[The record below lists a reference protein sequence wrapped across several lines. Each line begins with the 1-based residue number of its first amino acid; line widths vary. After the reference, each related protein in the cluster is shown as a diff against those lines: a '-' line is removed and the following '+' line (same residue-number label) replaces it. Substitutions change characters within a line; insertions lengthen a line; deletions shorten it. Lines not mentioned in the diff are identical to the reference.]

1 MLYGLLPPEVN
12 STRMHTGAGVAPML
26 AAGAAWEG
34 LAAELSTA
42 ATSFGSVTTDLAGGP
57 WQGPASVAM
66 TTAAAPYIAWLT
78 DAAGH
83 AHTAA
88 THAISAANVFETA
101 LATTVHPAVVTANRS
116 LLATLVATN
125 LLGQNSP
132 TIAATEAAYEQMWA
146 QDVAAMT
153 AYDSGARSL
162 ITALKSEEKTPPP
175 GDVTLPEPIPTTT
188 PKQPAAG
195 GGLMSGLVSQL
206 AKSAMP
212 LTMGLAPVALSAGMS
227 ALGPPMSAAA
237 GGAGP
242 LAAAG
247 AGAGAGITGGIAG
260 VAGSQA
266 GTVSAAMGQ
275 AHSVRALSVPP
286 TWGVSPTISGASNA
300 VVAATPSTSSGVS
313 AVGAPAGRVGAPM
326 PMGMPMG
333 AAGAAAAGSSSGGGS
348 GGGVAVTSSRPSII
362 PRIV

>member
-1 MLYGLLPPEVN
+1 
-12 STRMHTGAGVAPML
+12 ML

-175 GDVTLPEPIPTTT
+175 GDVTLPEPIPTAT
-188 PKQPAAG
+188 PKQPAG

-212 LTMGLAPVALSAGMS
+212 LAMGLAPVALSASMS
-227 ALGPPMSAAA
+227 ALGPAMSAAA
-237 GGAGP
+237 DGAGP
-242 LAAAG
+242 LATAG
-247 AGAGAGITGGIAG
+247 AG

-266 GTVSAAMGQ
+266 GAVSAAMGQ

-286 TWGVSPTISGASNA
+286 TWGVSPTTSGASNA
-300 VVAATPSTSSGVS
+300 VMAATPSTSSGVS
-313 AVGAPAGRVGAPM
+313 AVGAPAGRLGAPM

-333 AAGAAAAGSSSGGGS
+333 AAGAAAAGSSSGGS

>member
-1 MLYGLLPPEVN
+1 
-12 STRMHTGAGVAPML
+12 MHTGAGVAPML

-175 GDVTLPEPIPTTT
+175 GDVTLPEPIPTAT
-188 PKQPAAG
+188 PKQPAG

-212 LTMGLAPVALSAGMS
+212 LAMGLAPVALSASMS
-227 ALGPPMSAAA
+227 ALGPAMSAAA
-237 GGAGP
+237 DGAGP
-242 LAAAG
+242 LATAG
-247 AGAGAGITGGIAG
+247 AG

-266 GTVSAAMGQ
+266 GAVSAAMGQ

-286 TWGVSPTISGASNA
+286 TWGVSPTTSGASNA
-300 VVAATPSTSSGVS
+300 VMAATPSTSSGVS
-313 AVGAPAGRVGAPM
+313 AVGAPAGRLGAPM

-333 AAGAAAAGSSSGGGS
+333 AAGAAAAGSSSGGS

>member
-1 MLYGLLPPEVN
+1 MLYGLLPPEAN

-175 GDVTLPEPIPTTT
+175 GDVTLPEPIPTAT
-188 PKQPAAG
+188 PKQPAG
-195 GGLMSGLVSQL
+195 GGLISGLVSQL

-212 LTMGLAPVALSAGMS
+212 LAMGLAPVALSAGMS
-227 ALGPPMSAAA
+227 ALGPAMSAAA
-237 GGAGP
+237 DGAGP
-242 LAAAG
+242 LAT
-247 AGAGAGITGGIAG
+247 AGAGIAGVAGVAG

-266 GTVSAAMGQ
+266 GAVSAAMGQ

-286 TWGVSPTISGASNA
+286 TWGVSPTTSGASNA
-300 VVAATPSTSSGVS
+300 VMAATPSTSSGVS

-333 AAGAAAAGSSSGGGS
+333 AAGAAAAGSSSGGS
-348 GGGVAVTSSRPSII
+348 GGGVAVTSSRPSIV

>member
-1 MLYGLLPPEVN
+1 MYGLLPPEVN
-12 STRMHTGAGVAPML
+12 STRMHTGAGVALML

-162 ITALKSEEKTPPP
+162 ITALKSEEKTPPA
-175 GDVTLPEPIPTTT
+175 GDVTLPEPIPTAT
-188 PKQPAAG
+188 PKQPAG

-212 LTMGLAPVALSAGMS
+212 LAMGLAPVALSAGMS
-227 ALGPPMSAAA
+227 ALGPAMSAAA
-237 GGAGP
+237 DGAGP
-242 LAAAG
+242 LATAG
-247 AGAGAGITGGIAG
+247 AGVAG

-266 GTVSAAMGQ
+266 GAVSAAMGQ

-286 TWGVSPTISGASNA
+286 TWGVSPTTSGASNA
-300 VVAATPSTSSGVS
+300 VMAATPSTSSGVS

-333 AAGAAAAGSSSGGGS
+333 ATTTAAAAGSSSGGS

-362 PRIV
+362 PRIAGLRRC

>member
-66 TTAAAPYIAWLT
+66 TTAASPYIAWLT

-212 LTMGLAPVALSAGMS
+212 LAMGLAPVALSAGMS

-242 LAAAG
+242 LAA

-286 TWGVSPTISGASNA
+286 TWGVSPTTSGASNA
-300 VVAATPSTSSGVS
+300 VMAATPSTSSGVS
-313 AVGAPAGRVGAPM
+313 AVGAQAGRVGAPM

>member
-1 MLYGLLPPEVN
+1 
-12 STRMHTGAGVAPML
+12 MHTGAGVAPML

-175 GDVTLPEPIPTTT
+175 GDVTLPEPIPTAT
-188 PKQPAAG
+188 PKQPAG

-212 LTMGLAPVALSAGMS
+212 LAMGLAPVALSAGMS
-227 ALGPPMSAAA
+227 ALGPAMSAAA
-237 GGAGP
+237 DGAGP
-242 LAAAG
+242 LATAG
-247 AGAGAGITGGIAG
+247 AG

-266 GTVSAAMGQ
+266 GAVSAAMGQ

-286 TWGVSPTISGASNA
+286 TWGVSPTTSGASNA
-300 VVAATPSTSSGVS
+300 VMAATPSTSSGVS
-313 AVGAPAGRVGAPM
+313 AVGAPAGRLGAPM

-333 AAGAAAAGSSSGGGS
+333 AAGAAAAGSSSGGS

>member
-1 MLYGLLPPEVN
+1 
-12 STRMHTGAGVAPML
+12 MHTGAGVAPML

-175 GDVTLPEPIPTTT
+175 GDATLPEPIPTAT
-188 PKQPAAG
+188 PRQPAAG

-212 LTMGLAPVALSAGMS
+212 LAMGLAPVALSAGMS
-227 ALGPPMSAAA
+227 ALGPAMSAMGPAMSAAA

-247 AGAGAGITGGIAG
+247 AG

-286 TWGVSPTISGASNA
+286 TWGVSPTTSGASNA
-300 VVAATPSTSSGVS
+300 VMAATPSTSSRVS

-333 AAGAAAAGSSSGGGS
+333 AAGAAAAGSSSGGS

>member
-175 GDVTLPEPIPTTT
+175 GDVTLPEPIPTAT
-188 PKQPAAG
+188 PKQPAG

-212 LTMGLAPVALSAGMS
+212 LAMGLAPVALSAGMS
-227 ALGPPMSAAA
+227 ALGPAMSAAA
-237 GGAGP
+237 DGAGP
-242 LAAAG
+242 LATAG
-247 AGAGAGITGGIAG
+247 AG

-266 GTVSAAMGQ
+266 GAVSAAMGQ

-286 TWGVSPTISGASNA
+286 TWGVSPTTSGASNA
-300 VVAATPSTSSGVS
+300 VMAATPSTSSGVS
-313 AVGAPAGRVGAPM
+313 AVGAPAGRLGAPM

-333 AAGAAAAGSSSGGGS
+333 AAGAAAAGSSSGGS

>member
-101 LATTVHPAVVTANRS
+101 LATTVHPAVVTANRG

-175 GDVTLPEPIPTTT
+175 GDVTLPEPIPTAT
-188 PKQPAAG
+188 PKQPAGG

-212 LTMGLAPVALSAGMS
+212 LAMGLAPVALSAGMS
-227 ALGPPMSAAA
+227 ALGPAMSATA

-242 LAAAG
+242 LAA
-247 AGAGAGITGGIAG
+247 AGAGITGGIAG

-286 TWGVSPTISGASNA
+286 TWGVSPTTSGASNA
-300 VVAATPSTSSGVS
+300 VMAATPSTSSGVS

-333 AAGAAAAGSSSGGGS
+333 AAGAAAAGSSSGGS

>member
-1 MLYGLLPPEVN
+1 MPPEVN

-175 GDVTLPEPIPTTT
+175 GDVTLPEPIPTAT
-188 PKQPAAG
+188 PKQPAG
-195 GGLMSGLVSQL
+195 GGLMPGLVSQL

-212 LTMGLAPVALSAGMS
+212 LAMGLAPVALSAGMS
-227 ALGPPMSAAA
+227 ALGPAMSAAA
-237 GGAGP
+237 DGAGP
-242 LAAAG
+242 LATAG
-247 AGAGAGITGGIAG
+247 AGVAG

-266 GTVSAAMGQ
+266 GAVSAAMGQ

-286 TWGVSPTISGASNA
+286 TWGVSPTTSGASNA
-300 VVAATPSTSSGVS
+300 VMAATPSTSSGVS

-333 AAGAAAAGSSSGGGS
+333 AAGAAAAGSSSGGS

-362 PRIV
+362 PRIQGSGVVD

>member
-125 LLGQNSP
+125 PLGQNSP

-175 GDVTLPEPIPTTT
+175 GDVTLPEPIPTAT

-212 LTMGLAPVALSAGMS
+212 LAMGLAPVALSAGMS
-227 ALGPPMSAAA
+227 ALGPAMSAMGPAMSAAA

-247 AGAGAGITGGIAG
+247 AGIAGI
-260 VAGSQA
+260 AGSQA
-266 GTVSAAMGQ
+266 GAVSAAMGQ

-286 TWGVSPTISGASNA
+286 TWGVSPTTSGASNA
-300 VVAATPSTSSGVS
+300 IMAATPSTSSGVS
-313 AVGAPAGRVGAPM
+313 AVGAPAGRLGAPM

-348 GGGVAVTSSRPSII
+348 GGGVTVTSSRPSII

>member
-175 GDVTLPEPIPTTT
+175 GDVTLPEPIPTAT
-188 PKQPAAG
+188 PKQPAG

-212 LTMGLAPVALSAGMS
+212 LAMGLAPVALSASMS
-227 ALGPPMSAAA
+227 ALGPAMSAAA
-237 GGAGP
+237 DGAGP
-242 LAAAG
+242 LATAG
-247 AGAGAGITGGIAG
+247 AG

-266 GTVSAAMGQ
+266 GAVSAAMGQ

-286 TWGVSPTISGASNA
+286 TWGVSPTTSGASNA
-300 VVAATPSTSSGVS
+300 VMAATPSTSSGVS
-313 AVGAPAGRVGAPM
+313 AVGAPAGRLGAPM

-333 AAGAAAAGSSSGGGS
+333 AAGAAAAGSSSGGS

>member
-175 GDVTLPEPIPTTT
+175 GDVTLPEPIPTAT
-188 PKQPAAG
+188 PKQPAG

-212 LTMGLAPVALSAGMS
+212 LAMGLAPVALSAGMS
-227 ALGPPMSAAA
+227 ALGPAMSAAA
-237 GGAGP
+237 DGAGP
-242 LAAAG
+242 LATAG
-247 AGAGAGITGGIAG
+247 AG

-266 GTVSAAMGQ
+266 GAVSAAMGQ

-286 TWGVSPTISGASNA
+286 TWGYHRP
-300 VVAATPSTSSGVS
+300 
-313 AVGAPAGRVGAPM
+313 PAGPVTQSWLRRHQRRAVLVLLVRQPVAWGHRCRWACRWALPV
-326 PMGMPMG
+326 PQPL
-333 AAGAAAAGSSSGGGS
+333 AAAAAVV
-348 GGGVAVTSSRPSII
+348 VAGLR
-362 PRIV
+362 

>member
-1 MLYGLLPPEVN
+1 
-12 STRMHTGAGVAPML
+12 
-26 AAGAAWEG
+26 
-34 LAAELSTA
+34 
-42 ATSFGSVTTDLAGGP
+42 
-57 WQGPASVAM
+57 M

-175 GDVTLPEPIPTTT
+175 GDVTLPEPIPTAT
-188 PKQPAAG
+188 PKQPAG

-212 LTMGLAPVALSAGMS
+212 LAMGLAPVALSAGMS
-227 ALGPPMSAAA
+227 ALGPAMSAAA
-237 GGAGP
+237 DGAGP
-242 LAAAG
+242 LATAG
-247 AGAGAGITGGIAG
+247 AG

-266 GTVSAAMGQ
+266 GAVSAAMGQ

-286 TWGVSPTISGASNA
+286 TWGVSPTTSGASNA
-300 VVAATPSTSSGVS
+300 VMAATPSTSSGVS
-313 AVGAPAGRVGAPM
+313 AVGAPAGRLGAPM

-333 AAGAAAAGSSSGGGS
+333 AAGAAAAGSSSGGS

>member
-1 MLYGLLPPEVN
+1 
-12 STRMHTGAGVAPML
+12 
-26 AAGAAWEG
+26 
-34 LAAELSTA
+34 
-42 ATSFGSVTTDLAGGP
+42 
-57 WQGPASVAM
+57 M

-175 GDVTLPEPIPTTT
+175 GDVTLPEPIPTAT
-188 PKQPAAG
+188 PKQPAG

-212 LTMGLAPVALSAGMS
+212 LAMGLAPVALSASMS
-227 ALGPPMSAAA
+227 ALGPAMSAAA
-237 GGAGP
+237 DGAGP
-242 LAAAG
+242 LATAG
-247 AGAGAGITGGIAG
+247 AG

-266 GTVSAAMGQ
+266 GAVSAAMGQ

-286 TWGVSPTISGASNA
+286 TWGVSPTTSGASNA
-300 VVAATPSTSSGVS
+300 VMAATPSTSSGVS
-313 AVGAPAGRVGAPM
+313 AVGAPAGRLGAPM

-333 AAGAAAAGSSSGGGS
+333 AAGAAAAGSSSGGS